1 MAPSPF
7 PATPWENS
15 SSNSSQAPQKSGM
28 GQGTEQELH
37 PIGMGT
43 TQQGQVPQLMLAPW
57 WLQGPPCVWGH
68 LGVPKATGTGSG
80 CGQGLATPAPGWTS
94 RLHHLCGGMLA
105 LLATSTLTAQPHRG
119 CSRCP
124 GVSPSRP
131 HVLEGRGSGPGLRG
145 RELGSAARS
154 GTRSRRASA
163 AARSCAH
170 LDFSRLRSTSLL
182 NQMAKINKY
191 NKSEPPDTN
200 WELTPGLCVS

>member
-1 MAPSPF
+1 MSPGTLLSPPQGVPRMAPSPF

-28 GQGTEQELH
+28 GQGTEQDLH

-43 TQQGQVPQLMLAPW
+43 TQQGQVPQHMLAPW

-94 RLHHLCGGMLA
+94 RLHHRGSGMLA
-105 LLATSTLTAQPHRG
+105 LLATSTLTAQPRRG

-145 RELGSAARS
+145 RELGSAARFGDEVSASERGGEELCTS
-154 GTRSRRASA
+154 GFLTLAFNVPPQP
-163 AARSCAH
+163 
-170 LDFSRLRSTSLL
+170 DG
-182 NQMAKINKY
+182 KNK
-191 NKSEPPDTN
+191 
-200 WELTPGLCVS
+200 

>member
-1 MAPSPF
+1 MGKFIIKQLPNPPKSRDGAGHRAGAPSLWDGHH
-7 PATPWENS
+7 ATGPGS
-15 SSNSSQAPQKSGM
+15 AAHA
-28 GQGTEQELH
+28 GTVTAARAT
-37 PIGMGT
+37 M
-43 TQQGQVPQLMLAPW
+43 
-57 WLQGPPCVWGH
+57 CWGH
-68 LGVPKATGTGSG
+68 PGVPMAISTGSG

-94 RLHHLCGGMLA
+94 RLHHRCGGMLA
-105 LLATSTLTAQPHRG
+105 LLVTSIFTAQPRRG

-124 GVSPSRP
+124 GVSPSPP
-131 HVLEGRGSGPGLRG
+131 HVLKGRGLGPGLRG
-145 RELGSAARS
+145 RELGSAACS
-154 GTRSRRASA
+154 GMRSRRASA